1 MAWGLRSFRLLTA
14 QCKLQHTGQVTH
26 SSFEFSSA
34 SQHEAVHT
42 NAFKNRQT
50 YKSSEE
56 CMSYICIGEVTSLSA
71 HSAHSEQCA
80 Q

>member
-1 MAWGLRSFRLLTA
+1 MTWGLRSFRLMTA
-14 QCKLQHTGQVTH
+14 QCKLQHAGQVTH
-26 SSFEFSSA
+26 SRFEFRSA
-34 SQHEAVHT
+34 AQHEGVHT

-56 CMSYICIGEVTSLSA
+56 CMSYICIREINLLDCA
-71 HSAHSEQCA
+71 QCA